1 MPVSPRALLARINRK
16 LVHDGECMKTCRSDS
31 RWWHDLGDYY
41 VVDLSRNFLTHKHY
55 DLEEWGRD
63 LGMPQALRG
72 ARPVMELAGAAGGN
86 DRGPVWE

>member
-63 LGMPQALRG
+63 LGCLKPYEG
-72 ARPVMELAGAAGGN
+72 LAQ
-86 DRGPVWE
+86 